1 MLVLSAVLAHA
12 TPAAETRTM
21 NLDGQETAVDLHL
34 PAYGPPRGLAVIAH
48 GFTRSRARHVVLAG
62 RLADAGFVVAVP
74 DLPYWA
80 RPHANADAIVELVQ
94 AVEKKRGA
102 DVLPVVLIGTS
113 AGGLASLLATDRV
126 PQLALW
132 VGLDPVD
139 TLGLS
144 EGAAR
149 ALRAPAVVLRAPSG
163 PCNVGGS
170 ARRIAA
176 WLGNLRAEV
185 RVEGASHCD
194 FEDSTTVRCEAICGP
209 ADPARQA
216 FIVDAAVKAVTEA
229 VPGRAA
235 AD

>member
-149 ALRAPAVVLRAPSG
+149 ALRAPAVVLRAPAAR
-163 PCNVGGS
+163 VTWVAARGGS
-170 ARRIAA
+170 RRGSETCARKSASKGPRTATSKTRPPCAAKRSAGRPIPPARR
-176 WLGNLRAEV
+176 
-185 RVEGASHCD
+185 SS
-194 FEDSTTVRCEAICGP
+194 STR
-209 ADPARQA
+209 R
-216 FIVDAAVKAVTEA
+216 
-229 VPGRAA
+229 
-235 AD
+235 